1 MVAIRRAEAR
11 TDFGPDPSLT
21 LSTGAH
27 LKVKSYKIFEP
38 KFHEETG
45 DLWSP
50 MLSLILEVV
59 DDYTEDGNADGL
71 TFADRFEFKLDEEI
85 IEALGVEEKSLRNSN
100 ISDFNA
106 EERKQLL
113 ELTNWTIRENTKID
127 TFLSCIYGKR
137 WIEGKQDFD
146 PEDLVD
152 EEFIAKVQ
160 PRTGKRPGSFT
171 DWNSYVSLKRPKK
184 KKTSKGS
191 DTVDLSDEEVQ
202 ALEKAPF

>member
-50 MLSLILEVV
+50 TLSLILEVV

-85 IEALGVEEKSLRNSN
+85 IEALGVEEKALRNSN

-113 ELTNWTIRENTKID
+113 ELTNW
-127 TFLSCIYGKR
+127 
-137 WIEGKQDFD
+137 
-146 PEDLVD
+146 
-152 EEFIAKVQ
+152 
-160 PRTGKRPGSFT
+160 
-171 DWNSYVSLKRPKK
+171 NSYVSLKRPKK
-184 KKTSKGS
+184 KASKGS
-191 DTVDLSDEEVQ
+191 DTVDLSDEEVE

>member
-50 MLSLILEVV
+50 TLSLILEVV

-85 IEALGVEEKSLRNSN
+85 IEALGVEEKALGNSN

-106 EERKQLL
+106 
-113 ELTNWTIRENTKID
+113 
-127 TFLSCIYGKR
+127 
-137 WIEGKQDFD
+137 
-146 PEDLVD
+146 EDLVD

-184 KKTSKGS
+184 KASKGS
-191 DTVDLSDEEVQ
+191 DTVDLSDEEVE